1 MIQSIQNVKIYN
13 HESFGQNEL
22 TNEDF
27 YKITNLLMEK
37 MIKQKSNILEKK

>member
-1 MIQSIQNVKIYN
+1 MQSIQNVKIYN
-13 HESFGQNEL
+13 DETVNQNDL

-37 MIKQKSNILEKK
+37 MIQ